1 MPLAAVWRH
10 ASLRPDDEAI
20 VTGTE
25 RVTTACLQRRVMALM
40 GHLRERGIRPTDI
53 VPMALTNGADFVVA
67 FLAVLGLGARPLPI
81 SPAWTPA
88 ERMQLLGD
96 VSVPLALVEPGG
108 AESWEPTPLVVAPFG
123 AEPGERPGASSP
135 SELAPSG
142 LAPAAVTGAELA
154 MDTEILLPT
163 SGSTGTP
170 RIVRL
175 GMPGVTW
182 NARAHAESVGLT
194 AHDRFLVVSP
204 MVHAATL
211 VAQVIAGLLTG
222 ATLVCTRGPFMPRA
236 FLKALEIER
245 ITATTLTP
253 THARMLLERG
263 TARGIPLGDLSCL
276 RWVSLGA
283 APADPALLS
292 SFAGFLAGAG
302 PARLLVTYGLSE
314 AGPRVS
320 TLPPER
326 LADRAE
332 TVGRPLPGIAVR
344 IVDGELHVKTPSRMK
359 GYLGEPPL
367 TDEWLAT
374 GDLASLDP
382 EGFITLHGRRKEL
395 IVSGGVNVSPLEV
408 ERALAEDPR
417 VSESAVVGRPHPLYG
432 EVPVAYVVPAR
443 SVTSEDVTSDDLLAG
458 LEGRLAPYKL
468 PRELVLVKALPRTAT
483 GKVDK
488 AQLKRGP
495 EG

>member
-1 MPLAAVWRH
+1 MPLASVWRH
-10 ASLRPDDEAI
+10 ASERPDHEAI
-20 VTGTE
+20 VTGTA
-25 RVTTACLQRRVMALM
+25 RVTNRELQRRVAALM
-40 GHLRERGIRPTDI
+40 GHLHGRGVRPTDV
-53 VPMALTNGADFVVA
+53 VPLALTNGVDFVVA
-67 FLAVLGLGARPLPI
+67 LLAVIGVGARPLPI
-81 SPAWTPA
+81 SPAWTPV

-96 VSVPLALVEPGG
+96 LSIPLALGEPGA
-108 AESWEPTPLVVAPFG
+108 AESWQPTPLALAPFLQE
-123 AEPGERPGASSP
+123 AAPGERPPGAS
-135 SELAPSG
+135 AP
-142 LAPAAVTGAELA
+142 AELA
-154 MDTEILLPT
+154 STPEILLPT

-175 GMPGVTW
+175 GLAGVVW
-182 NARAHAESVGLT
+182 NARSHAESVGLT
-194 AHDRFLVVSP
+194 PDDRVLVVSP
-204 MVHAATL
+204 MGHAATL
-211 VAQVIAGLLTG
+211 VAQVVAGLLTG
-222 ATLVCTRGPFMPRA
+222 ATLVCMRGPFMPRA

-263 TARGIPLGDLSCL
+263 TARGIPIGDLSHL
-276 RWVSLGA
+276 RWVSIGA
-283 APADPALLS
+283 APADPALLA
-292 SFAGFLAGAG
+292 SFAGFLAGGGA
-302 PARLLVTYGLSE
+302 ARIFVTYGLSE

-344 IVDGELHVKTPSRMK
+344 VVDGELHVKTPSRMI

-367 TDEWLAT
+367 SDDWLAT
-374 GDLASLDP
+374 GDLASLDD

-408 ERALAEDPR
+408 ERALAVDPR
-417 VSESAVVGRPHPLYG
+417 VGEAAVVGKPHPVYG

-443 SVTSEDVTSDDLLAG
+443 SVTSDDLLAG